1 MEMKWVLKWFR
12 LLCLSRNRLRCR
24 SISVQDPSV
33 VYALLS
39 LFISIR
45 RFQFRNELVSLCV
58 LPCAKFYWSAVIDRK
73 SRCNPVKMLVKEKRK
88 EQTLS
93 IGMCG
98 GRHRWHI
105 NDEFYQVGEE
115 YEQRV
120 ISSAHFIHVSN
131 AVLPRK
137 HTVLH
142 TTAGHDVES
151 FFIFPFST
159 RIAFRLFCEKNGN
172 KRLDSI
178 WNGSTDCIQILFIC
192 VAKSHGTDRLCKY
205 KNEYG
210 KRTYSLSLSLNRNPL
225 RLS

>member
-1 MEMKWVLKWFR
+1 
-12 LLCLSRNRLRCR
+12 
-24 SISVQDPSV
+24 
-33 VYALLS
+33 
-39 LFISIR
+39 
-45 RFQFRNELVSLCV
+45 
-58 LPCAKFYWSAVIDRK
+58 
-73 SRCNPVKMLVKEKRK
+73 
-88 EQTLS
+88 
-93 IGMCG
+93 MCG
-98 GRHRWHI
+98 GRHRWHM
-105 NDEFYQVGEE
+105 NDEFHQVGEE

-159 RIAFRLFCEKNGN
+159 RIASRLFCEKNGN

-210 KRTYSLSLSLNRNPL
+210 KRTYSLSLSIVIRCAYPKCHPKQFAVVLCALLLLACGTHCRVVECFRA
-225 RLS
+225 RLLITILPDQV